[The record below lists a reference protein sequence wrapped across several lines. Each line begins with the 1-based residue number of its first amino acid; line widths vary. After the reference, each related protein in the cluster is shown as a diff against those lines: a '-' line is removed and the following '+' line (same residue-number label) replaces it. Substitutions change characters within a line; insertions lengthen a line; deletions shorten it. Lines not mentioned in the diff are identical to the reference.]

1 MKKLSFYFLLF
12 SFLIILISCEKGEK
26 GEIGPAG
33 PQGTSTEI
41 DSNILNGYTNAI
53 YLIKNIV
60 RSDWQSIPD
69 PYGNSNYNASLIIP
83 EITQGILDS
92 GMVIVYFKNSNSYNT
107 LPITSFQG
115 AGVITYQYTYK
126 EGELIVNFKANYSPT
141 TFPIPMTLKIVIA
154 TAHL

>member
-33 PQGTSTEI
+33 PQGTSAEI

-60 RSDWQSIPD
+60 RSDWISIPQ
-69 PYGNSNYNASLIIP
+69 PSGNSNYTTSLLIP
-83 EITQGILDS
+83 EITQGIVDS
-92 GMVIVYFKNSNSYNT
+92 GMVIVYLKNSNSYST
-107 LPITSFQG
+107 LPITSFLG
-115 AGVITYQYTYK
+115 AGVIIYQYTYK
-126 EGELIVNFKANYSPT
+126 DGDLTVNYKANYPGPY
-141 TFPIPMTLKIVIA
+141 PIAMTLKIVIA